1 MLYLVC
7 GVSRSGKTMTARNV
21 LRRRKIACVS
31 LDWLVM
37 GFTNGMP
44 DCGIHDKLYPNEIA
58 EKMWQFVEAMC
69 ENILWSQE
77 DVIIEGE
84 AISPSSVR
92 TLLDKHPACIRA
104 SFLGYSSIP
113 VEQKVEQVKQFS
125 QGDRDWLV
133 SESEDYVHRHIANM
147 VSYSQEIRDECEK
160 QKLDYF
166 DTSDDFLGAVER
178 ATKHLLQE

>member
-1 MLYLVC
+1 
-7 GVSRSGKTMTARNV
+7 
-21 LRRRKIACVS
+21 
-31 LDWLVM
+31 
-37 GFTNGMP
+37 
-44 DCGIHDKLYPNEIA
+44 
-58 EKMWQFVEAMC
+58 
-69 ENILWSQE
+69 
-77 DVIIEGE
+77 
-84 AISPSSVR
+84 
-92 TLLDKHPACIRA
+92 
-104 SFLGYSSIP
+104 